1 MSIGERRCEPQI
13 TAVGYS
19 SCPEGVS
26 VNVVATGHRNGMVRL
41 WSSWDLSPVRD
52 IPTLQTSAV
61 TAVAFSFDN
70 QVCKSNHSV
79 TRSHQLRSPRLPQNL
94 YAATEDGEVVIF
106 EKSNISGLDNAPK
119 FVDLTSLTLRG

>member
-1 MSIGERRCEPQI
+1 MVIGERRCEPPI
-13 TAVGYS
+13 TAAGFS

-70 QVCKSNHSV
+70 QVCSSNKNHPE
-79 TRSHQLRSPRLPQNL
+79 TRLSYVLHVSHRICTLPPRM
-94 YAATEDGEVVIF
+94 E
-106 EKSNISGLDNAPK
+106 
-119 FVDLTSLTLRG
+119 RW

>member
-1 MSIGERRCEPQI
+1 MAIGERRCEPPI

-70 QVCKSNHSV
+70 QVRMSINSSTKS
-79 TRSHQLRSPRLPQNL
+79 L
-94 YAATEDGEVVIF
+94 A
-106 EKSNISGLDNAPK
+106 
-119 FVDLTSLTLRG
+119 